1 MLKGRSKYGAVR
13 VWGCSGCGAQVD
25 RPDGTGKKARVCGA
39 CGSVAIRSFASKME
53 FRRLIELKQRER
65 AGEVS
70 SVVVQPAF
78 SLVVN
83 GRYIGTWR
91 ADFSYIEAGGA
102 SRVEDVKG
110 METEACKL
118 RRELAE
124 ALHGIK
130 VDVIRRGKKR

>member
-1 MLKGRSKYGAVR
+1 
-13 VWGCSGCGAQVD
+13 
-25 RPDGTGKKARVCGA
+25 
-39 CGSVAIRSFASKME
+39 ME

-83 GRYIGTWR
+83 GRNIGTWR